1 MRSWGLP
8 PSPIKL
14 ALTFDLEAHCLM
26 PSRTVIIHRMALT
39 TNKAEPE
46 GCAPSTMLDKF
57 SWLHLS
63 DFHFRSDGDLFSQE
77 VSTRALLSDLP
88 SRLSSEHPLQFVVV
102 TGDIAFSGK
111 PSQYDLAAEFFES
124 LASTLGLGMDRIFV
138 VPGNHDVDRSLQE
151 YLYEGVLQK
160 LTNQQAVDEFIGHES
175 ARTALLERQSAFR
188 AFQEGLFVDGAT
200 TVTEDKLARVWALD
214 LDGLRICVLELNSA
228 WLSGSRDRA
237 GRLLV
242 GERQVINALA
252 LAERHQ
258 PHLTISLMHHPM
270 EWLSEFDQLSCTGRL
285 LPRLHISHSGHLHR
299 HEVSVRLLPGTECLL
314 VSAGSSHESRFY
326 ENSYN
331 LVEFEVGSAECQV
344 RKFEYLT
351 ETGVFK
357 EVPASKCG
365 IGLGHSPIAGSTQFA
380 ATLRELDPSIRPY
393 ADYLATLIT
402 GEMNEVPIK
411 IDDGNC
417 ILASRDY
424 PAELQFAEVSEF
436 LRIPNML
443 RTYFDIPLSESLAL
457 HKDAILKLAGLISR
471 IEAESPEFADM
482 LSSHVVQAKKLTG
495 VETKETS
502 PYQIQHLD
510 DLATSGEWQDLA
522 EASRRYLTSMSEEV
536 QIAAR
541 RRLSWALLRSDE
553 RTDRA
558 EGLTRACD
566 ILREPWAGFQDYI
579 VASVGAVS
587 LDDNECAVTTAAIA
601 LENWPKEPELLAYC
615 RTLAVRTGSQRLA
628 RLLS

>member
-1 MRSWGLP
+1 
-8 PSPIKL
+8 
-14 ALTFDLEAHCLM
+14 
-26 PSRTVIIHRMALT
+26 
-39 TNKAEPE
+39 
-46 GCAPSTMLDKF
+46 MLDKF

-63 DFHFRSDGDLFSQE
+63 DFHFRADGDLFSQE

-88 SRLSSEHPLQFVVV
+88 SRLSSEHPLQFVVI

-111 PSQYDLAAEFFES
+111 RRQYDLAAEFLES
-124 LASTLGLGMDRIFV
+124 LASTLGLGMERIFV

-151 YLYEGVLQK
+151 YLYEGVLQR
-160 LTNQQAVDEFIGHES
+160 LTNQQAVDEFLGHES

-188 AFQEGLFVDGAT
+188 DFQEELFVDGAT
-200 TVTEDKLARVWALD
+200 TFTDDKLARVRALN

-252 LAERHQ
+252 LAERYQ

-314 VSAGSSHESRFY
+314 VSAGSSHASRFY

-344 RKFEYLT
+344 RKFEYIT
-351 ETGVFK
+351 ETGVFR
-357 EVPASKCG
+357 ELSASKYG
-365 IGLGHSPIAGSTQFA
+365 VSLGHSPMAGSAQIA
-380 ATLRELDPSIRPY
+380 AALREIDPSVLPY

-411 IDDGNC
+411 LYDGNC
-417 ILASRDY
+417 ILASRDF
-424 PAELQFAEVSEF
+424 PTEFQFAEVGEF
-436 LRIPNML
+436 LRIPNMV
-443 RTYFDIPLSESLAL
+443 RTYFDIPLLESLVL
-457 HKDAILKLAGLISR
+457 NKDAILKLADLISR
-471 IEAESPEFADM
+471 IEAENREFADM

-495 VETKETS
+495 IETRETS
-502 PYQIQHLD
+502 PYQVQHLD

-522 EASRRYLTSMSEEV
+522 EMSRRYLNSTYEEV
-536 QIAAR
+536 QRAAQ
-541 RRLSWALLRSDE
+541 RRLAWALLRSE
-553 RTDRA
+553 EQTDRI
-558 EGLTRACD
+558 EGFTRACD
-566 ILREPWAGFQDYI
+566 ILKEPWAEFQDYI
-579 VASVGAVS
+579 VASAGAIS
-587 LDDNECAVTTAAIA
+587 LGDSERAVVTAATA
-601 LENWPKEPELLAYC
+601 LANWPSEPELIAYC
-615 RTLAVRTGSQRLA
+615 RTLAVRTGSQQLA
-628 RLLS
+628 QLLN